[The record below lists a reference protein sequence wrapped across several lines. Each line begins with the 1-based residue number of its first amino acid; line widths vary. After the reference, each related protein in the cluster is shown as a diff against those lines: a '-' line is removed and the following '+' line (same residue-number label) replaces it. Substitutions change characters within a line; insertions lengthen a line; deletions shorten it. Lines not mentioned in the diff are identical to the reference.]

1 MTDPSNVVDILYY
14 LMNTQHI
21 ITMALCIHIVWGHLA
36 LCMPDV
42 SSAPLHNVET
52 YSAIELNTIISRSE
66 LFFSRYATKSP
77 RLHPVY
83 DRMRATLIAGGT
95 IICHPPFLP

>member
-52 YSAIELNTIISRSE
+52 YSAIEFEYNHLTLRTV
-66 LFFSRYATKSP
+66 LFPLCNQVPTLTP
-77 RLHPVY
+77 RL
-83 DRMRATLIAGGT
+83 
-95 IICHPPFLP
+95 